1 MEVTS
6 WIIRKSTSIRL
17 GHTTHSD
24 TSVRPEER
32 LLMQED
38 QKAYSITRQEF
49 SIIYAISYSG
59 EVNINFPK
67 TKYNTVNIHRHL
79 LISAL
84 QNTLDPSCNSNKKVR
99 NTLNYVIEL
108 HKRSISPKI

>member
-1 MEVTS
+1 
-6 WIIRKSTSIRL
+6 
-17 GHTTHSD
+17 
-24 TSVRPEER
+24 
-32 LLMQED
+32 MQED

-108 HKRSISPKI
+108 HKRSISPKFQENKLILQSNSSFKIAE